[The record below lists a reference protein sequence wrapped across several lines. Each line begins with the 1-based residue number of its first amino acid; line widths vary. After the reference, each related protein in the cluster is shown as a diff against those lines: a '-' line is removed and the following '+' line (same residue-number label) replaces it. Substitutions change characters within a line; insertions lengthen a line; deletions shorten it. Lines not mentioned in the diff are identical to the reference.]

1 MSYEK
6 ANHSWREELNLCI
19 KGLGLLQCPDS
30 ATPNIPCISGIK
42 GYALL
47 PILVVFNRRSEACLE
62 HWPLLFGP
70 FVLEKNMS

>member
-1 MSYEK
+1 
-6 ANHSWREELNLCI
+6 
-19 KGLGLLQCPDS
+19 
-30 ATPNIPCISGIK
+30 
-42 GYALL
+42 L